1 MLRGSTEKGEGYKRR
16 GFLAAAPPP
25 PLSLQFRLAQL
36 RLFLV
41 FPTCAHWRVR
51 SFSPLSPGGK
61 RGTTEGERRKGGRQ
75 GRRCPTGPS
84 HGGARGAQ
92 GPRILPPSPLLSSP
106 LFSGAPPDRRGCNP
120 HSCGGARVLR
130 TSPRAAGIPEP
141 LTAAAGAQQQRRHQG
156 PHLRAVA
163 GGSPPQ
169 VSGAATASAVFRGT
183 TSEQRRSSDRLER
196 PPRLPGCAR
205 ARVRCPE
212 PAPTPRER
220 ASRARALR
228 PAWPPLL
235 VDVTPSSHPGFRQ
248 APAET

>member
-16 GFLAAAPPP
+16 GFLAAAPS
-25 PLSLQFRLAQL
+25 LSLQFRLAQL

-51 SFSPLSPGGK
+51 SFSPLSPG
-61 RGTTEGERRKGGRQ
+61 EKGGPRKESG
-75 GRRCPTGPS
+75 GRGAGRGADAPRGPPTGAL
-84 HGGARGAQ
+84 GVRRARAF
-92 GPRILPPSPLLSSP
+92 RHPLLSSP
-106 LFSGAPPDRRGCNP
+106 LFSGALPDRRGCNP

-130 TSPRAAGIPEP
+130 TSPRAARIPEP

-169 VSGAATASAVFRGT
+169 VSGAATASAIFRGT
-183 TSEQRRSSDRLER
+183 TSEQRRSSDRLKR
-196 PPRLPGCAR
+196 PPRLLGCAR
-205 ARVRCPE
+205 ARIRRPE
-212 PAPTPRER
+212 PAPTPREL

-235 VDVTPSSHPGFRQ
+235 VDVTPSSNPGSGQ

>member
-16 GFLAAAPPP
+16 GFLATAPLAFFAVQACTVAVVPS
-25 PLSLQFRLAQL
+25 LSYVCALESEKLQPAL
-36 RLFLV
+36 
-41 FPTCAHWRVR
+41 
-51 SFSPLSPGGK
+51 PGGE
-61 RGTTEGERRKGGRQ
+61 RGTVEGERRKWGRQ
-75 GRRCPTGPS
+75 ARRCPAGPS

-92 GPRILPPSPLLSSP
+92 GRASRHPLLSSS
-106 LFSGAPPDRRGCNP
+106 LFSRAPPDRLGCNP
-120 HSCGGARVLR
+120 HSCGGARVLC

-156 PHLRAVA
+156 PHLRAAA

-169 VSGAATASAVFRGT
+169 VSGAATASAAFRGT
-183 TSEQRRSSDRLER
+183 TSEQRRSSDRLKR

-205 ARVRCPE
+205 ARVRRPE

-235 VDVTPSSHPGFRQ
+235 VDVTPGSHPGSGQ
-248 APAET
+248 APAESAKT